1 MFPPDESIRR
11 IMEVHEGDDKS
22 KRPSEHDPPME
33 RISAEGIWKGLEAL
47 GSLEEGG
54 NLFCG

>member
-1 MFPPDESIRR
+1 
-11 IMEVHEGDDKS
+11 MEVYEGDDKS